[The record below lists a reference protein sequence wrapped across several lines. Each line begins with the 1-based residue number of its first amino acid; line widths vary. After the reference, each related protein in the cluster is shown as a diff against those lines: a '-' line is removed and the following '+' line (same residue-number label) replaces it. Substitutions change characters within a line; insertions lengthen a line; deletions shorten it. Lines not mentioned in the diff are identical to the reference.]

1 MGNKIDREV
10 RNQWETE
17 SIARFV
23 MVAKL
28 RQIQVR
34 LTTIRDQGR
43 WTTQIAIGE
52 QRLTTIRDQGQ
63 KTTQIAIGKQR
74 SLPEATLHAQT
85 SCCPLEI

>member
-1 MGNKIDREV
+1 MGNRIDREA
-10 RNQWETE
+10 RNQWETKL
-17 SIARFV
+17 IARFV

-52 QRLTTIRDQGQ
+52 QRLTTIRDQGHM
-63 KTTQIAIGKQR
+63 TMQIAIGKQSISR
-74 SLPEATLHAQT
+74 KQSISKVT
-85 SCCPLEI
+85 

>member
-1 MGNKIDREV
+1 MGNRIDREA
-10 RNQWETE
+10 RNQWETNL
-17 SIARFV
+17 IARFV

-43 WTTQIAIGE
+43 RTTQIAIGE

-63 KTTQIAIGKQR
+63 MTMQIAFGKQSISR
-74 SLPEATLHAQT
+74 KQSISKVT
-85 SCCPLEI
+85 